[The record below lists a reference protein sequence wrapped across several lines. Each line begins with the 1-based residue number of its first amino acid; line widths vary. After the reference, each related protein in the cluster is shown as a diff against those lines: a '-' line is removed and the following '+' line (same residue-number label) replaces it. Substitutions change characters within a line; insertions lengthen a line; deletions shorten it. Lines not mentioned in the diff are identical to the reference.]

1 MPQIVDTLPL
11 LQETRLTLAEL
22 ARQIPG
28 QRPGKR
34 THIET
39 LRRWC
44 SKGIRLSTGLRV
56 RVESLRECG
65 KLTSSLAAYHRFIAA
80 QQPVAPSLSIT
91 TAMPTPS
98 QREREKQS
106 ARQKLDSLLNS
117 PSHARLAPQSDTT
130 S

>member
-1 MPQIVDTLPL
+1 MPQLVDSLPL
-11 LQETRLTLAEL
+11 LQEPRLTLAEL
-22 ARQIPG
+22 ARQIPS

-44 SKGIRLSTGLRV
+44 SKGIRLATGQRIRL
-56 RVESLRECG
+56 ESLRECG

-80 QQPVAPSLSIT
+80 QQPIAPLQPIVA
-91 TAMPTPS
+91 AMPTPS
-98 QREREKQS
+98 QREREKQL
-106 ARQKLDSLLNS
+106 ARQKLDSLLNI
-117 PSHARLAPQSDTT
+117 PSHGHQTPQSRST